1 MWRTDS
7 RERSYETPPDVSVC
21 GHCWPHKW
29 QGSQFMAYVMG
40 RHYQL
45 VPERALSLLTDL
57 KKLISSVVQF
67 KLVKITQKRS
77 KGKDTLQFNYQKRP
91 LVSLTSEEQ
100 LKYQERTSAAFGTTS
115 TPHPLCTLWA

>member
-1 MWRTDS
+1 
-7 RERSYETPPDVSVC
+7 
-21 GHCWPHKW
+21 
-29 QGSQFMAYVMG
+29 MAYVMG

-91 LVSLTSEEQ
+91 
-100 LKYQERTSAAFGTTS
+100 QEPTGE
-115 TPHPLCTLWA
+115 PHI